1 MNPSSNT
8 RSISMTYKD
17 SLDIVPDTSPTSPS
31 LPKSDFDHLKTMNEN
46 IQNAFIYMT
55 NKHQSDIKTINDNIS
70 AIIQNL
76 IAKNSKTA
84 KHEKN

>member
-1 MNPSSNT
+1 
-8 RSISMTYKD
+8 MTYKD